1 MLNLSSKR
9 RLLPYIL
16 FCFLF
21 AVCNLA
27 IIKQT
32 PTTLT
37 QDPPIPKSE
46 NSGTPENGRILNLE
60 NVGCLLSHDDVD
72 NLLTSGNIKGYLDYD
87 QFWAIYE
94 VVRRKYGKVIG
105 ERIRFGHTINN
116 NPIEG
121 FYMGDGIKDDEKLYS
136 EKNVIFITGLHHSRE
151 PLTVTMVVYLMLAIL
166 KEWGKCGVETEL
178 VAAQWNEFFR
188 VNMILFVPMVN
199 IDSFKF
205 IQNNWRG
212 PMSEK
217 VLMVRKNRN
226 IDPSCDIFSGGVD
239 LNRNYDFKWGL
250 DNEGSSGN
258 PCAEDYRGTEPFSET
273 ETQTIR
279 NLVNARPNIVTGV
292 NMHTYGNA
300 WIYPFNFVSDAQN
313 VELRK
318 VKPKFY
324 RFFNNFVTEMRQ
336 KNLRADFGNSMGT
349 INYTT
354 NGEAGDWLIG
364 EKNIMNLDVE
374 LGDLDHNSDKF
385 YPLASMIPNICRYN
399 YQIFQQFF
407 FKHNIQLLLQSVS
420 RNIKKGTVDFL
431 IYNRSVSSLRD
442 FQVEIIPE
450 YSPTPLLMKKIGQSA
465 GPVKNLKPKCGRVS
479 SPVIAFGQS
488 SMMGVVYG
496 DRKLETGD
504 RDESK
509 TAPALKDIK
518 SGASSADITNAKDSI
533 KSQSGEDP
541 VARILPESKQKIP
554 KSSGPVTAPQIL
566 YKIASSLKESTSSLD
581 NAISDKFSGT
591 IQGFSFLRIRF
602 KFTERK
608 EDVLRLQRFR
618 MITTFNTGSTK
629 EYIFYTMSTQT
640 QKSGQ
645 V

>member
-1 MLNLSSKR
+1 MLNRWLKR
-9 RLLPYIL
+9 HLLPYIL
-16 FCFLF
+16 FSFLF
-21 AVCNLA
+21 AVCDLA
-27 IIKQT
+27 IIKQN
-32 PTTLT
+32 PTTLAE
-37 QDPPIPKSE
+37 DPKIAKSE
-46 NSGTPENGRILNLE
+46 NSGTRENGRILNLE
-60 NVGCLLSHDDVD
+60 KVGCLLSHDDVD

-94 VVRRKYGKVIG
+94 VIRRKYGEVIG

-121 FYMGDGIKDDEKLYS
+121 FYMGEGIKDEEKLYS

-212 PMSEK
+212 AMGEK

-250 DNEGSSGN
+250 DEQGSSGN
-258 PCAEDYRGTEPFSET
+258 PCAEDYRGSEPFSET

-279 NLVNARPNIVTGV
+279 NLVNARANIVTGV

-364 EKNIMNLDVE
+364 AKNIMNLDVE
-374 LGDLDHNSDKF
+374 LGDLDHGSDKF

-420 RNIKKGTVDFL
+420 RNVKNGTVDFL
-431 IYNRSVSSLRD
+431 IYNRSVSSLKD

-450 YSPTPLLMKKIGQSA
+450 YSPTPLLMKKTGQSVGA
-465 GPVKNLKPKCGRVS
+465 LKNLKPNRGRVS
-479 SPVIAFGQS
+479 SPVMAFGQS

-496 DRKLETGD
+496 DRKLETGKD
-504 RDESK
+504 DSK
-509 TAPALKDIK
+509 TSPALKEVKSESDSTEMTTGKEFIK
-518 SGASSADITNAKDSI
+518 SGSSK
-533 KSQSGEDP
+533 DP
-541 VARILPESKQKIP
+541 VARILPESKQKLE
-554 KSSGPVTAPQIL
+554 KSGGPVTAPQVL
-566 YKIASSLKESTSSLD
+566 YKIASSLKESTNSLD

-602 KFTERK
+602 KFSERQ

-618 MITTFNTGSTK
+618 MVTTFNTGSIK